1 MKHACLSHSRTLQ
14 SGRAATIR
22 SNAAS
27 PLIAGNLQGC
37 TLFQDCPKEKTPK
50 KHKKD
55 KNKKKQHKDPPPPQP
70 PLVKNRAIT
79 WSHVETHA
87 DADLRS
93 RSAEQLR
100 RLLPVCRG
108 FVGLCGVM
116 SHEPVGG
123 TRLFL
128 WHTSEFVS
136 LFVLCHLQRPAP
148 LPHPS
153 PIPLAHFAF
162 SSHILTGFDISSCA
176 CTSFFF

>member
-37 TLFQDCPKEKTPK
+37 TLSKREKKPK
-50 KHKKD
+50 KPKKD
-55 KNKKKQHKDPPPPQP
+55 KNKKNNKPSPPPP
-70 PLVKNRAIT
+70 VKNRAIT

-136 LFVLCHLQRPAP
+136 LFVLRHLQRPAP
-148 LPHPS
+148 LPQPS
-153 PIPLAHFAF
+153 PLPLAHFAF
-162 SSHILTGFDISSCA
+162 SSYILTGFDISSCA
-176 CTSFFF
+176 CSSCFFLIY